1 MPGPRIIASSLIR
14 VIADQ
19 NLESQYD
26 RWADEKEIAAR
37 EAKYADPLDAYDEVE
52 HLITKL
58 DRDWQDLQP
67 IARSYIRSAAS
78 VHILCFACLEAHINI
93 RAEERLQGRSF
104 GEFDRLPTTGKW
116 FFYPRTISVGE
127 FEPGAEPLPPIPGHK
142 SGLRFITVS
151 PGRRAC
157 GPAGR
162 NCRSARRPGRTGFRS
177 TWSHPAHP
185 APTPCSRSP
194 GRRSIWTGPR

>member
-26 RWADEKEIAAR
+26 RWADEIRDVQKEIAAR

-78 VHILCFACLEAHINI
+78 VHILCFACLEAHINM
-93 RAEERLQGRSF
+93 RAEERLQGRLF
-104 GEFDRLPTTGKW
+104 GEFDRLPTTGN
-116 FFYPRTISVGE
+116 
-127 FEPGAEPLPPIPGHK
+127 PGYFHHCFPWQASLRPCRPQLPIGAPPWSNRVPLHLVA
-142 SGLRFITVS
+142 SC
-151 PGRRAC
+151 A
-157 GPAGR
+157 
-162 NCRSARRPGRTGFRS
+162 
-177 TWSHPAHP
+177 
-185 APTPCSRSP
+185 SRSH
-194 GRRSIWTGPR
+194 SM